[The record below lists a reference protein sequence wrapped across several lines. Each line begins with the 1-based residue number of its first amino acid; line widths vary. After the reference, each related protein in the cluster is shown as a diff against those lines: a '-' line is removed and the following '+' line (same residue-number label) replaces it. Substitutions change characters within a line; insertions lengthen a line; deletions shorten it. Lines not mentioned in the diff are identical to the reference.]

1 MMRGWCVIPNPS
13 IGGVVVEVSI
23 HVWNAKRRFFFGTC
37 VVTGDVVDIDA
48 VEQKS

>member
-1 MMRGWCVIPNPS
+1 MFGTQ
-13 IGGVVVEVSI
+13 
-23 HVWNAKRRFFFGTC
+23 NADFFFGTC

>member
-1 MMRGWCVIPNPS
+1 MFGTQ
-13 IGGVVVEVSI
+13 
-23 HVWNAKRRFFFGTC
+23 NADFFGTC